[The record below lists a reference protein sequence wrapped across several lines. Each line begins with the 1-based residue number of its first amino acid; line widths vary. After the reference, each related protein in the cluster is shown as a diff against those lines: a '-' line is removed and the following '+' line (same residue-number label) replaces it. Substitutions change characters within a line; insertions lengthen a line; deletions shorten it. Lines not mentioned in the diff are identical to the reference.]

1 MTSNAT
7 RQARRAYAREFV
19 TLRDHHMMQDRIEY
33 AMYAPEVGMLQRR
46 PWQVF
51 YAYIDGQYIERH
63 SREEIAMLLVKAWD
77 NGIKTGA

>member
-33 AMYAPEVGMLQRR
+33 AMHAPEVGVLGHNPPRY
-46 PWQVF
+46 
-51 YAYIDGQYIERH
+51 YAYIDGVCVERRT
-63 SREEIAMLLVKAWD
+63 REQIAALLIKAWD